1 MILVGSL
8 YIYLL
13 GGRRGEM
20 GKGAGKGVVEKNN
33 HYHEHYF
40 GRLRDYRR
48 SFGRCQ
54 NVRTSY
60 FENILRILYKLI
72 KKLIDNNKDIDN

>member
-1 MILVGSL
+1 MPMGDVWLPRGIGMYCLYTPELSTYSYYESPMSMILVGSL

-20 GKGAGKGVVEKNN
+20 AKGAGKGVVEKNN

-40 GRLRDYRR
+40 GPLRL
-48 SFGRCQ
+48 SP
-54 NVRTSY
+54 
-60 FENILRILYKLI
+60 
-72 KKLIDNNKDIDN
+72 